1 VPTVEI
7 GDASL
12 YWEQLGRGSPIL
24 LIPGTGFRTD
34 MWGPVPTDLAKSRRV
49 ILYERRGFNRS
60 VASPARHMRKHAADA
75 AALLTHLEAEPA
87 TVLGWSGGGLVALAL
102 AVEHPKVVESLIVV
116 EPSLHMVKHLSG
128 SLLATMARGMYARL
142 IKRDP
147 KAAIDLLYR
156 WVFSYSTGGSAYDRF
171 PEQWKL
177 ELRRN
182 SAAINKE
189 SGQGA
194 RLYPARSRVA
204 AISVPVTCVVG
215 ELSSYRR
222 PSTYLA
228 TIHPAV
234 RTREVAG
241 ASHAIHLDD
250 PAGLLTA
257 IYQAV
262 R

>member
-1 VPTVEI
+1 MNPA
-7 GDASL
+7 G
-12 YWEQLGRGSPIL
+12 
-24 LIPGTGFRTD
+24 GTE
-34 MWGPVPTDLAKSRRV
+34 LAKPRRV

-60 VASPARHMRKHAADA
+60 AARPARHMRQHAADA

-128 SLLATMARGMYARL
+128 SLLATMARGKYARL

-147 KAAIDLLYR
+147 EAAIDLLYR
-156 WVFSYSTGGSAYDRF
+156 WVFSYSTGGSAYDRW
-171 PEQWKL
+171 PEQWRL

-189 SGQGA
+189 FGQEAG
-194 RLYPARSRVA
+194 LYPARSRVA
-204 AISVPVTCVVG
+204 AISVPITCVIG

-234 RTREVAG
+234 RTCEVAG

-250 PAGLLTA
+250 PAGLLAA
-257 IYQAV
+257 IDHAV